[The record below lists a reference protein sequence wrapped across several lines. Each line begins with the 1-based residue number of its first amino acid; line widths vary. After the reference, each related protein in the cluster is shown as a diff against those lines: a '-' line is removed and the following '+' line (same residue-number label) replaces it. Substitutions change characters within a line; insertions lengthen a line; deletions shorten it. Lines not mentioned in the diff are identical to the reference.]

1 MQKSVFDYLPEINAD
16 TAEEMAEQTGL
27 DFTAIKVDIQYKYTE
42 DEPPQEVVVESVKG
56 MPLLPALKVPS
67 AAQLLEKA
75 MDAGGHID
83 TQPAQFS
90 TTTNKEKEV
99 VVPDKVAVI
108 REDDGRYLG
117 TVGRNRGILQY
128 RDVLAFTESLVEQ
141 GKASYV
147 AGGAIGNGEQ
157 AYLVMKTKE
166 SIQLSPTDE
175 IDCYFYVATSHNS
188 THGLELVLAPL
199 RKTNG
204 TVLSGFKG
212 TRINFRHT
220 RRVEAR
226 VKQAAVSVDKIN
238 AYFNEM
244 ADSFHLL
251 KGVRPTAEQLDVYLK
266 SLFPD
271 SPEKPQRAENTRDE
285 VLSIYNNS
293 LACRLP
299 ATQGTMLGAY
309 FAVVEYIDKIRN
321 VKASKV
327 RPNEYDA
334 KLHTL
339 LEGAGAQQKTDAYAF
354 ALDLTA
360 KFGTGSMFGNSGE

>member
-1 MQKSVFDYLPEINAD
+1 MMKSVYDYLPEINAD

-27 DFTAIKVDIQYKYTE
+27 NFTAVKRDLTYTVVE
-42 DEPPQEVVVESVKG
+42 DAPAQEVGEE
-56 MPLLPALKVPS
+56 MPLLP
-67 AAQLLEKA
+67 QLLAKYGVA
-75 MDAGGHID
+75 D
-83 TQPAQFS
+83 S
-90 TTTNKEKEV
+90 VKEKEV

-128 RDVLAFTESLVEQ
+128 RDVLAFTESLVEA
-141 GKASYV
+141 GTASYV
-147 AGGAIGNGEQ
+147 TGGIIGNGEQ

-204 TVLSGFKG
+204 TILSGFKG
-212 TRINFRHT
+212 TRINFRHSSK
-220 RRVEAR
+220 VEQR
-226 VKQAAVSVDKIN
+226 VKRAALSVDKLN
-238 AYFNEM
+238 SYFHEM
-244 ADSFHLL
+244 SESFQLL
-251 KGVRPTAEQLDVYLK
+251 KGVRPTTDQLDIYFK

-285 VLSIYNNS
+285 VLNIYNNS

-321 VKASKV
+321 IKASKV

-334 KLHTL
+334 KIHSL

-354 ALDLTA
+354 ALDLVN
-360 KFGTGSMFGNSGE
+360 KFGTGSMFGNDIEEK

>member
-1 MQKSVFDYLPEINAD
+1 MMKSVYDYLPEINAD
-16 TAEEMAEQTGL
+16 TAEEMAEQAGL
-27 DFTAIKVDIQYKYTE
+27 DFTAVKVDLTYRVKEAT
-42 DEPPQEVVVESVKG
+42 PTQEIAKLGGIEALFG
-56 MPLLPALKVPS
+56 LPVPMGFS
-67 AAQLLEKA
+67 HNAPEGTPRLEKE
-75 MDAGGHID
+75 I
-83 TQPAQFS
+83 
-90 TTTNKEKEV
+90 EV
-99 VVPDKVAVI
+99 TVPDKVAVV

-141 GKASYV
+141 GMASYV
-147 AGGAIGNGEQ
+147 TGGIIGNGEQ

-199 RKTNG
+199 RKANG
-204 TVLSGFKG
+204 TILSGFKG
-212 TRINFRHT
+212 TRINFRHSS
-220 RRVEAR
+220 RVEQR
-226 VKQAAVSVDKIN
+226 VKRAALSVDKLN
-238 AYFNEM
+238 SYFHNMSE
-244 ADSFHLL
+244 SFQLL
-251 KGVRPTAEQLDVYLK
+251 KGVRPSADQLDIYLK

-285 VLSIYNNS
+285 VMNIYINS

-334 KLHTL
+334 KIHSL

-354 ALDLTA
+354 ALDLVN
-360 KFGTGSMFGNSGE
+360 KFGTGSMFGNEV

>member
-1 MQKSVFDYLPEINAD
+1 MKSVYDYLPEINAD
-16 TAEEMAEQTGL
+16 TAEEMAEQAGL
-27 DFTAIKVDIQYKYTE
+27 DFTAVKVDLTYKVAE
-42 DEPPQEVVVESVKG
+42 EAPKQEASPPPVVQG
-56 MPLLPALKVPS
+56 S
-67 AAQLLEKA
+67 AADLLKSL
-75 MDAGGHID
+75 DLGGHIN
-83 TQPAQFS
+83 TNPATFS
-90 TTTNKEKEV
+90 VATSKEREV
-99 VVPDKVAVI
+99 VVPDKVAVV

-141 GKASYV
+141 GMASYV
-147 AGGAIGNGEQ
+147 TGGIIGNGEQ

-199 RKTNG
+199 RKANG

-212 TRINFRHT
+212 TRISFRHSS
-220 RRVEAR
+220 RVEQR
-226 VKQAAVSVDKIN
+226 VKRAALSVDKLN
-238 AYFNEM
+238 SYFHDMSE
-244 ADSFHLL
+244 SFQLL
-251 KGVRPTAEQLDVYLK
+251 KGVRPTISQLDVYFK

-271 SPEKPQRAENTRDE
+271 SPEKPQRAENTRAE
-285 VLSIYNNS
+285 VLNLYNNS

-321 VKASKV
+321 IKASKV

-334 KLHTL
+334 AIHSL

-354 ALDLTA
+354 ALDLVN
-360 KFGTGSMFGNSGE
+360 KFGTGSMFGNDLGEEDG

>member
-1 MQKSVFDYLPEINAD
+1 MKKSVFDYLPEINAD

-42 DEPPQEVVVESVKG
+42 DVPQVEAAAPGTSAAELLKRFGDSELVESANGTKFR
-56 MPLLPALKVPS
+56 
-67 AAQLLEKA
+67 
-75 MDAGGHID
+75 I
-83 TQPAQFS
+83 S
-90 TTTNKEKEV
+90 TEAKEKEV
-99 VVPDKVAVI
+99 TVPDKVAVI

-147 AGGAIGNGEQ
+147 AGGIIGNGEQ

-212 TRINFRHT
+212 TRINFSHT
-220 RRVEAR
+220 RRVEQR
-226 VKQAAVSVDKIN
+226 VKQTAVSVDKIN
-238 AYFNEM
+238 AYFHEM

-360 KFGTGSMFGNSGE
+360 KFGTGSMFGNDLEEEK

>member
-1 MQKSVFDYLPEINAD
+1 MNKSVYDYLPEINAD
-16 TAEEMAEQTGL
+16 TAEEMAEQAGL
-27 DFTAIKVDIQYKYTE
+27 DFTAIKVDLTYT
-42 DEPPQEVVVESVKG
+42 VVEDAPKQEGVSPPPVG
-56 MPLLPALKVPS
+56 QSASDLLRSFSLNGVAAGAL
-67 AAQLLEKA
+67 AQHGHEEK
-75 MDAGGHID
+75 
-83 TQPAQFS
+83 
-90 TTTNKEKEV
+90 EREV

-128 RDVLAFTESLVEQ
+128 RDVLKFTESLVES
-141 GKASYV
+141 GAASYV
-147 AGGAIGNGEQ
+147 TGGVIGNGEQ

-204 TVLSGFKG
+204 TILSGFKG
-212 TRINFRHT
+212 TRISFRHSS
-220 RRVEAR
+220 RVEQRVAR
-226 VKQAAVSVDKIN
+226 AALSVDKIN
-238 AYFNEM
+238 TYFHEM
-244 ADSFHLL
+244 SDSFTLL
-251 KGVRPTAEQLDVYLK
+251 KGVRPTADQLDIYLK

-271 SPEKPQRAENTRDE
+271 SPDKPQRAENTRDE
-285 VLSIYNNS
+285 VMNIYINS

-321 VKASKV
+321 IKASKV

-334 KLHTL
+334 KIHSL

-354 ALDLTA
+354 ALDLVN
-360 KFGTGSMFGNSGE
+360 KFGTGSMFGNDIEEK